1 VHIKQLKLV
10 NFRRFGGL
18 TIPFFNEESPTENIN
33 TVVFIGDNGAGKTAI
48 LNALAMSLSWLIARI
63 NREKGNGSSITDMDI
78 LNGEITASIELQLEC
93 NQLPYRWRLVKTLKG
108 HSPVQAINKISKNE
122 FIVIAAISSTTE
134 TTQLASIFREQLT
147 INENASL
154 PLIAYY
160 PVERAV
166 LDIPLKIKTRH
177 NFGQLD
183 AYDNSFKQG
192 VDFRRFF
199 EWFRDREDAEN
210 EMRSKQL
217 EQKFTDLH
225 SQYQTGSISMD
236 EATKAYFSQL
246 NNATFYDYQLVAVR
260 TAIKS
265 FMPDFDN
272 LRIQRKP
279 RLQMLVDKDIGEII
293 DTLDVTQ
300 LSQGEKS
307 LMALV
312 GDIARRL
319 AILNPALENP
329 LEGEGIVLIDEV
341 DMHLHPKWQRII
353 ISRLNTTFPNC
364 QFILTTHSPIV
375 ISEIPNLLCY
385 SLNDGKL
392 EKLNN
397 LYGMDVN
404 QVLLQDMDAEIR
416 NADIQDAF
424 DNLRD
429 TLQDGE
435 LEQAKELL
443 AALEQ
448 KISIDHIE
456 LSKARLLIRRLEIQN
471 AKNH

>member
-10 NFRRFGGL
+10 NFRRFGDL
-18 TIPFFNEESPTENIN
+18 TIPLFNEESPTENIN
-33 TVVFIGDNGAGKTAI
+33 TVVFIGDNGTGKTAI

-63 NREKGNGSSITDMDI
+63 NREKGNGSSIADMDI
-78 LNGEITASIELQLEC
+78 LNDKPIASIELHLEHE
-93 NQLPYRWRLVKTLKG
+93 QLPYRWLLAKVLKG
-108 HSPVQAINKISKNE
+108 RV
-122 FIVIAAISSTTE
+122 IVDATNGKTIVFGSELTE
-134 TTQLASIFREQLT
+134 MTHLATSFREQLT
-147 INENASL
+147 NDDDVSL

-160 PVERAV
+160 PCERVV
-166 LDIPLKIKTRH
+166 LDIPLKIRTRH
-177 NFGQLD
+177 NFGQID
-183 AYDNSFKQG
+183 GYDNALQQG
-192 VDFRRFF
+192 IDFRRFF

-210 EMRSKQL
+210 EEIRSEYSQKIL
-217 EQKFTDLH
+217 DLIEQHQAGNLPD
-225 SQYQTGSISMD
+225 IR
-236 EATKAYFSQL
+236 EAYRQL
-246 NNATFYDYQLVAVR
+246 NLSARDRQLTAIR
-260 TAIKS
+260 MAIKS

-272 LRIQRKP
+272 LRVQRKP
-279 RLQMLVDKDIGEII
+279 RLQMLVDKNGK
-293 DTLDVTQ
+293 TLDVAQ

-319 AILNPALENP
+319 AMMNPALENP

-375 ISEIPNLLCY
+375 ISETSNLLCY

-392 EKLNN
+392 EKLDNM
-397 LYGMDVN
+397 YGMDVL
-404 QVLLQDMDAEIR
+404 QVLKKAMDDDGR
-416 NADIQDAF
+416 NADIQNAF

-456 LSKARLLIRRLEIQN
+456 LSKARLLIRRLEMQN

>member
-10 NFRRFGGL
+10 NFRRFGEL
-18 TIPFFNEESPTENIN
+18 TIPFFSEESPVENCN

-63 NREKGNGSSITDMDI
+63 NREKGNGSSIADMDI
-78 LNGEITASIELQLEC
+78 LNDKAVAFIELQLLYDKSPYQW
-93 NQLPYRWRLVKTLKG
+93 QLTKTRKGRIVVVEGKMKVFGSELTDATRLAT
-108 HSPVQAINKISKNE
+108 S
-122 FIVIAAISSTTE
+122 
-134 TTQLASIFREQLT
+134 FREKLT
-147 INENASL
+147 NNNEVSL

-160 PVERAV
+160 PCERVV

-177 NFGQLD
+177 SFGQLD
-183 AYDNSFKQG
+183 GYDNALQQG

-199 EWFRDREDAEN
+199 EWFRDREDVEN
-210 EMRSKQL
+210 QTKSEKISKMIFDSARALIYDKIEDGKNPEEWL
-217 EQKFTDLH
+217 ENHFKQR
-225 SQYQTGSISMD
+225 QISV
-236 EATKAYFSQL
+236 EQIESTK
-246 NNATFYDYQLVAVR
+246 DYQLTAIR

-272 LRIQRKP
+272 LRVNRKP
-279 RLQMLVDKDIGEII
+279 RLQMLVDKHRE
-293 DTLDVTQ
+293 TLDINQ

-329 LEGEGIVLIDEV
+329 LHGEGIVLIDEV

-353 ISRLNTTFPNC
+353 ISKLNTTFPNC

-375 ISEIPNLLCY
+375 ISETPNLLCY

-404 QVLLQDMDAEIR
+404 LVLLRDMDAEIR
-416 NADIQDAF
+416 NAEVQAAFDELLNTIQDG
-424 DNLRD
+424 NINK
-429 TLQDGE
+429 
-435 LEQAKELL
+435 AKELL
-443 AALEQ
+443 SALEQ
-448 KISIDHIE
+448 KVAINHIE

>member
-1 VHIKQLKLV
+1 MHVKQLKLV
-10 NFRRFGGL
+10 NFRRFVDL
-18 TIPFFNEESPTENIN
+18 TIPFFNEESPTKNIN

-48 LNALAMSLSWLIARI
+48 LNALAISLSWLIARI
-63 NREKGNGSSITDMDI
+63 NREKGNGSSMIDMDI
-78 LNGEITASIELQLEC
+78 LNGKGVASIEVQLQYDES
-93 NQLPYRWRLVKTLKG
+93 PYRWLLAKTLKG
-108 HSPVQAINKISKNE
+108 RVAMLRATDGKMKVFGSE
-122 FIVIAAISSTTE
+122 LTE
-134 TTQLASIFREQLT
+134 MTHLATSFREQLT
-147 INENASL
+147 NDDDVSL

-160 PVERAV
+160 PCERVV
-166 LDIPLKIKTRH
+166 LDIPLKIRTRH
-177 NFGQLD
+177 SFGQLD
-183 AYDNSFKQG
+183 GYDNALQQG

-210 EMRSKQL
+210 EIRSKQHHQKLLDLIKQHQAGNRPNIWQEL
-217 EQKFTDLH
+217 EQFEVTARDR
-225 SQYQTGSISMD
+225 
-236 EATKAYFSQL
+236 QL
-246 NNATFYDYQLVAVR
+246 TAIR
-260 TAIKS
+260 MAIKS

-272 LRIQRKP
+272 LRVQRKP
-279 RLQMLVDKDIGEII
+279 RLQMLIDKKGK
-293 DTLDVTQ
+293 TLDVGQ

-319 AILNPALENP
+319 AMMNPILENP
-329 LEGEGIVLIDEV
+329 LEGEGIVLIDEI

-375 ISEIPNLLCY
+375 ISETPNLLCY

-429 TLQDGE
+429 TLQDGNLDE
-435 LEQAKELL
+435 AKELL
-443 AALEQ
+443 QALEQ

>member
-1 VHIKQLKLV
+1 LD
-10 NFRRFGGL
+10 GY
-18 TIPFFNEESPTENIN
+18 
-33 TVVFIGDNGAGKTAI
+33 D
-48 LNALAMSLSWLIARI
+48 NAL
-63 NREKGNGSSITDMDI
+63 
-78 LNGEITASIELQLEC
+78 Q
-93 NQLPYRWRLVKTLKG
+93 
-108 HSPVQAINKISKNE
+108 
-122 FIVIAAISSTTE
+122 
-134 TTQLASIFREQLT
+134 
-147 INENASL
+147 
-154 PLIAYY
+154 
-160 PVERAV
+160 
-166 LDIPLKIKTRH
+166 
-177 NFGQLD
+177 
-183 AYDNSFKQG
+183 QG

-199 EWFRDREDAEN
+199 EWFRDREDVEN
-210 EMRSKQL
+210 QTKSEKISIMISNSVKALLYDKIEDSKNPEEWIENHFKQRQISVEQIL
-217 EQKFTDLH
+217 E
-225 SQYQTGSISMD
+225 S
-236 EATKAYFSQL
+236 TK
-246 NNATFYDYQLVAVR
+246 DYQLTAIR

-272 LRIQRKP
+272 LRVNRKP
-279 RLQMLVDKDIGEII
+279 RLQMLVDKHRE
-293 DTLDVTQ
+293 TLDINQ

-375 ISEIPNLLCY
+375 ISEIPNPLCY

>member
-1 VHIKQLKLV
+1 MHVKQLKLV
-10 NFRRFGGL
+10 NFRRFGEL
-18 TIPFFNEESPTENIN
+18 TIPFFSEESPVENCN

-78 LNGEITASIELQLEC
+78 LNDQAIASIELHLQHHQSTYQWLLTKTRKGQILVSMVDGKMKVFGSE
-93 NQLPYRWRLVKTLKG
+93 LSEVTRLAT
-108 HSPVQAINKISKNE
+108 S
-122 FIVIAAISSTTE
+122 
-134 TTQLASIFREQLT
+134 FREQLT
-147 INENASL
+147 NDKDVSL

-160 PVERAV
+160 PCERVV

-177 NFGQLD
+177 SFGQLD
-183 AYDNSFKQG
+183 AYDNALQQG

-210 EMRSKQL
+210 EIRSEQL
-217 EQKFTDLH
+217 EEIINDFLH
-225 SQYQTGSISMD
+225 KDGTLD
-236 EATKAYFSQL
+236 FEVTARDCQL
-246 NNATFYDYQLVAVR
+246 TAIR

-265 FMPDFDN
+265 FMPDFDK
-272 LRIQRKP
+272 LRVQRKP
-279 RLQMLVDKDIGEII
+279 RLQMLVDKNGK
-293 DTLDVTQ
+293 TLDIAQ

-319 AILNPALENP
+319 AILNTALENP

-397 LYGMDVN
+397 LYGTDVN
-404 QVLLQDMDAEIR
+404 LVLLRDMDAEIR
-416 NADIQDAF
+416 NAQVQAAF
-424 DNLRD
+424 DELLD
-429 TLQDGE
+429 TIQNGKINE
-435 LEQAKELL
+435 AKELL
-443 AALEQ
+443 SALEQ
-448 KISIDHIE
+448 KVAINHIE
-456 LSKARLLIRRLEIQN
+456 LSKARLLIRRLEIQH

>member
-18 TIPFFNEESPTENIN
+18 TIPFFNEESPTKNIN

-63 NREKGNGSSITDMDI
+63 NREKGNGNSIADMDI
-78 LNGEITASIELQLEC
+78 LNDKPIASIELHLEHEKS
-93 NQLPYRWRLVKTLKG
+93 PYRWLLAKVLKG
-108 HSPVQAINKISKNE
+108 RV
-122 FIVIAAISSTTE
+122 IVDATNGKTIVFGSELTE
-134 TTQLASIFREQLT
+134 VTRLANSFREQLT
-147 INENASL
+147 TNDDVSL

-160 PVERAV
+160 PCERVV
-166 LDIPLKIKTRH
+166 LDIPLKIRTRH
-177 NFGQLD
+177 SFGQLD
-183 AYDNSFKQG
+183 GYDNALQQG
-192 VDFRRFF
+192 IDFRRFF

-210 EMRSKQL
+210 EEIRSEYSQKVL
-217 EQKFTDLH
+217 DLIEQHQAGNLPD
-225 SQYQTGSISMD
+225 IR
-236 EATKAYFSQL
+236 EAYRQL
-246 NNATFYDYQLVAVR
+246 NLSARDRQLIAVR
-260 TAIKS
+260 MAIKS

-272 LRIQRKP
+272 LHIQRKP
-279 RLQMLVDKDIGEII
+279 RLQMLVDKNGK
-293 DTLDVTQ
+293 TLDVGQ

-319 AILNPALENP
+319 AMMNPNPTLENP

-353 ISRLNTTFPNC
+353 ISKLNTTFPNC

-375 ISEIPNLLCY
+375 ISETSNLLCY

-456 LSKARLLIRRLEIQN
+456 LSKARLLIRRLEMQN

>member
-1 VHIKQLKLV
+1 MHVKQLKLV
-10 NFRRFGGL
+10 NFRRFGEL
-18 TIPFFNEESPTENIN
+18 TIPFFSEESPVENCN

-78 LNGEITASIELQLEC
+78 LNDQAIASIELHLQHHQSTYQWLLTKTRKGQILVSRVDGKMKVFGSE
-93 NQLPYRWRLVKTLKG
+93 LSEVTRLAT
-108 HSPVQAINKISKNE
+108 S
-122 FIVIAAISSTTE
+122 
-134 TTQLASIFREQLT
+134 FREQLT
-147 INENASL
+147 NDKDVSL

-160 PVERAV
+160 PCERVV

-177 NFGQLD
+177 SFGQLD
-183 AYDNSFKQG
+183 GYDNALQQG

-210 EMRSKQL
+210 EIRSEQL
-217 EQKFTDLH
+217 EEIINDFLH
-225 SQYQTGSISMD
+225 KDGTLD
-236 EATKAYFSQL
+236 FEVTARDCQL
-246 NNATFYDYQLVAVR
+246 TAIR

-272 LRIQRKP
+272 LRVNRKP
-279 RLQMLVDKDIGEII
+279 RLQMLVDKHRE
-293 DTLDVTQ
+293 TLDIAQ

-341 DMHLHPKWQRII
+341 DMHLHPKWQRAI
-353 ISRLNTTFPNC
+353 ISRLNKTFPNC

-397 LYGMDVN
+397 LYGTDVN
-404 QVLLQDMDAEIR
+404 LVLLRDMDAEIR
-416 NADIQDAF
+416 NAQVQAAF
-424 DNLRD
+424 DELLD
-429 TLQDGE
+429 TIQNGKINE
-435 LEQAKELL
+435 AKELL
-443 AALEQ
+443 SALEQ
-448 KISIDHIE
+448 KVAINHIE
-456 LSKARLLIRRLEIQN
+456 LSKARLLIRRLEIQH

>member
-1 VHIKQLKLV
+1 MHVKQLKLV
-10 NFRRFGGL
+10 NFRRFGEL
-18 TIPFFNEESPTENIN
+18 TIPFFNEKSPVENCN

-63 NREKGNGSSITDMDI
+63 NREKGNGSAISDMDI
-78 LNGEITASIELQLEC
+78 LNGENASIIGLQLE
-93 NQLPYRWRLVKTLKG
+93 NNRSLYHWTLAKSRIGVMLSKT
-108 HSPVQAINKISKNE
+108 SNSEIPKITK
-122 FIVIAAISSTTE
+122 
-134 TTQLASIFREQLT
+134 LATLFREQLSHNNKT
-147 INENASL
+147 SL
-154 PLIAYY
+154 PLITYY
-160 PVERAV
+160 PAERAV
-166 LDIPLKIKTRH
+166 LEIPLEIKNRQG
-177 NFGQLD
+177 FEQLSG
-183 AYDNSFKQG
+183 YDNTLQQR
-192 VDFRRFF
+192 VDFREFF
-199 EWFRDREDAEN
+199 EWFRNREDVEN
-210 EMRSKQL
+210 ELDAEKMEQVEKLILKLELFRDDVDASDNLSTEEKLKMLSEFGQLYKMDKQL
-217 EQKFTDLH
+217 RKTLEP
-225 SQYQTGSISMD
+225 
-236 EATKAYFSQL
+236 QL
-246 NNATFYDYQLVAVR
+246 TSVR
-260 TAIKS
+260 EAIKS
-265 FMPDFDN
+265 FMPDFEN

-279 RLQMLVDKDIGEII
+279 YLRMLVDKNGK
-293 DTLDVTQ
+293 TLDVGQ

-319 AILNPALENP
+319 AMMNPSLENP

-353 ISRLNTTFPNC
+353 ISKLNTTFPNC

-375 ISEIPNLLCY
+375 ISETPNLLCY

-429 TLQDGE
+429 TLQDGH
-435 LEQAKELL
+435 LEEAKGLL